1 MLRHEAETTR
11 LLLALRADA
20 PEWLRHQQLAEDAFR
35 EGVLRTRKRR
45 LTGEQRDLAQFLQI
59 ED

>member
-1 MLRHEAETTR
+1 